1 MKKLLTHIL
10 LLSFVFQIGHSMAI
24 GNVLHKIIYEISS
37 FYNDE
42 SELSF
47 FDFVFKD
54 VMCETQQNEEQTE
67 KNLSSDLYCKNLDA
81 HPFSLNFKVEQ
92 KTYLTLSALFNSGF
106 YFSLIQP
113 PD

>member
-42 SELSF
+42 REISF

-54 VMCETQQNEEQTE
+54 VMCETQQSEEQTQ
-67 KNLSSDLYCKNLDA
+67 KNLGSELYCKNIDA
-81 HPFSLNFKVEQ
+81 HPFSIDFEVEQ
-92 KTYLTLSALFNSGF
+92 KLYITLSTLFNSGF
-106 YFSLIQP
+106 YFALIQP